1 MTTVFGVAI
10 AALASCQ
17 RFHPQAPDP
26 RGLAE
31 ELADVDA
38 CLDGGGSWS
47 LDARQCVSGAD
58 TRDGAARVTTTCR
71 PTPQCA
77 GH

>member
-1 MTTVFGVAI
+1 MARMTTVFGVAI

-26 RGLAE
+26 RGLAQ

-38 CLDGGGSWS
+38 CLDSGGSWS
-47 LDARQCVSGAD
+47 MDSRQCVRRAD
-58 TRDGAARVTTTCR
+58 TLGAATLTWRD
-71 PTPQCA
+71 
-77 GH
+77 